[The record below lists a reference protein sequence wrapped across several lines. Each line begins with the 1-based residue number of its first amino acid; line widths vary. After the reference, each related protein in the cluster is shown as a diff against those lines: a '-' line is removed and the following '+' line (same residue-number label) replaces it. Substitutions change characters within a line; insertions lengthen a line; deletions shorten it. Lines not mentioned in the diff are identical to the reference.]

1 MKKQTIGGDR
11 LPVSRFAMLKLEQFR
26 EICDNDQDRPNMLIQ
41 AYRVDSRRP
50 GLPDGIPLR
59 PIFVGI
65 VQFTRDIYKERS
77 ESQLKTAASDLLMD
91 HSPLVYHIAFGPST
105 WLAELISIDDDVL
118 GPPNIEDAAE
128 GFRIWLP
135 R

>member
-1 MKKQTIGGDR
+1 
-11 LPVSRFAMLKLEQFR
+11 MLKLEQFR
-26 EICDNDQDRPNMLIQ
+26 EICDNDPDPTKY
-41 AYRVDSRRP
+41 AYSSLPGDSRRP

-77 ESQLKTAASDLLMD
+77 ESQLKTGR
-91 HSPLVYHIAFGPST
+91 FR
-105 WLAELISIDDDVL
+105 LADGSQSFSLSHLRTEYVVS
-118 GPPNIEDAAE
+118 
-128 GFRIWLP
+128 RINQY

>member
-1 MKKQTIGGDR
+1 
-11 LPVSRFAMLKLEQFR
+11 MLKLEQFR
-26 EICDNDQDRPNMLIQ
+26 EIRDNDPDRPNMLIQ

-65 VQFTRDIYKERS
+65 VQFTRDIYKGKRVTTEDGRFRLADG
-77 ESQLKTAASDLLMD
+77 SQSFSLSHRVRTAYVVS
-91 HSPLVYHIAFGPST
+91 
-105 WLAELISIDDDVL
+105 
-118 GPPNIEDAAE
+118 
-128 GFRIWLP
+128 RINQY

>member
-1 MKKQTIGGDR
+1 M
-11 LPVSRFAMLKLEQFR
+11 EQFR
-26 EICDNDQDRPNMLIQ
+26 EICDN
-41 AYRVDSRRP
+41 RVDSRRP
-50 GLPDGIPLR
+50 GLPDEIPLK

-65 VQFTRDIYKERS
+65 VEFTRDIDKERS
-77 ESQLKTAASDLLMD
+77 ESQLKTAASDLLVH
-91 HSPLVYHIAFGPST
+91 HSPLVFHIAFGPST

-118 GPPNIEDAAE
+118 GPPNIEDTAK